1 MGGGHN
7 LREMGGQIIGSMGNG
22 LTHKRVQDSRVQV
35 GGEMLL
41 CGILE
46 ASLVKL
52 ELGHTF
58 QEFVEK
64 LTMWDR
70 ILRSFL
76 MSHCICLYS

>member
-1 MGGGHN
+1 
-7 LREMGGQIIGSMGNG
+7 MGGQITGSMGNG
-22 LTHKRVQDSRVQV
+22 LTHKSVQGSRV

-41 CGILE
+41 RGILE

-52 ELGHTF
+52 ELGRTF